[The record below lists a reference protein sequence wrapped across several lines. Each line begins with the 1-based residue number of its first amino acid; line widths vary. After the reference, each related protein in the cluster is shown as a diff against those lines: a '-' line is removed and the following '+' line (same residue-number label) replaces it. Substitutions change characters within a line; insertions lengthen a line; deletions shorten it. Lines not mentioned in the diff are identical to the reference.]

1 MINENVQLNDHYH
14 VKGGVLTSYAL
25 DFPFDIGNE
34 GWCRPA
40 VIVVPGGAYRFVSR
54 REGEPVAAEFLAR
67 GFQAFVLDY
76 RVRPDGVF
84 YPEEM
89 LELACAVDYVRKN
102 AAHYNVNPDEIFAVG
117 FSAGGHLVGSLS
129 TNYRL
134 AQEEYGDAIDP
145 RLTAAGLIY
154 PVISDRFGYAGTHE
168 NLFDGADDA
177 VREAKL
183 PLTRLDEQVSA
194 QTAPAFLFST
204 CEDALVPSQNALN
217 YALAMARNQIPY
229 ELHVY
234 KNGPHGVS
242 TAKEEIN
249 AGGESF
255 RRDSAWM
262 DDCAAFF
269 RDFTAEKA

>member
-1 MINENVQLNDHYH
+1 MKKVLVSFIAVLMATGIASAFGAREHKAIAIIAENH
-14 VKGGVLTSYAL
+14 LT
-25 DFPFDIGNE
+25 PK
-34 GWCRPA
+34 
-40 VIVVPGGAYRFVSR
+40 
-54 REGEPVAAEFLAR
+54 AAA
-67 GFQAFVLDY
+67 
-76 RVRPDGVF
+76 
-84 YPEEM
+84 
-89 LELACAVDYVRKN
+89 
-102 AAHYNVNPDEIFAVG
+102 
-117 FSAGGHLVGSLS
+117 
-129 TNYRL
+129 
-134 AQEEYGDAIDP
+134 
-145 RLTAAGLIY
+145 
-154 PVISDRFGYAGTHE
+154 
-168 NLFDGADDA
+168 A